1 MDHAINCTGR
11 KLEAQFKWDPCG
23 LALKKV
29 EKLPTSCR
37 LLKKKEGWKI
47 SKTHL
52 QFEYFLSKTGKE
64 RKGKKRK
71 GKTNSKNA
79 ALHDRVH
86 HIDHFTKYKTSPC
99 YVTIQFSSFLEKKK
113 HDWRVPGLRINGWW
127 TGTLTCRT
135 GPASPRRVR
144 FQVGSTEG

>member
-37 LLKKKEGWKI
+37 LLKKKEGWIFFVKDR
-47 SKTHL
+47 KGK
-52 QFEYFLSKTGKE
+52 ERKEKE
-64 RKGKKRK
+64 RKGKTIWNRK
-71 GKTNSKNA
+71 IA